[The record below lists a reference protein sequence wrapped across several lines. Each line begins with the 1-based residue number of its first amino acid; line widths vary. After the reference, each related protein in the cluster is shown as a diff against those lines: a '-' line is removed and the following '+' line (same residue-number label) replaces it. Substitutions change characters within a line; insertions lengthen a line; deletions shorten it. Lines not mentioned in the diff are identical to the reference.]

1 MNPNLSIAPLLQG
14 FFTTRLMQQKQASAH
29 TISSY
34 RDTFRLLLKFLSR
47 RLGRSPS
54 DICLEHID
62 ARAITAFLHDLEKE
76 RRISARTRNLRLS
89 AVRSFFRYIAF
100 ETPGHAAHIQQVLA
114 IPGKRYTRRLVNFLT
129 RSEAEALLG
138 APDLATPLGRRDHTL
153 VLLALQTGLR
163 LSELISLNKEDL
175 SLQTGAHV
183 RVIGKGRKERCTPLA
198 KRTIRVL
205 KAWFKEPWCSKSE
218 TVFTNARGVKLSA
231 DGVQYIIAKH
241 AKTATTTCASLAK
254 KRVTPHVLRHTAA
267 MELLQAGVD
276 RTVIA
281 LWLGHESMETTQV
294 YLDADLAMKEK
305 ALARLE
311 PMGRR
316 PRRYKADDA
325 LLAFLKSL

>member
-1 MNPNLSIAPLLQG
+1 VNPDLSIAPLLQG
-14 FFTTRLMQQKQASAH
+14 FFTTRLMQQKQASPH
-29 TISSY
+29 TIGSY

-47 RLGRSPS
+47 RLRRSPS
-54 DICLEHID
+54 HLRLEHID
-62 ARAITAFLHDLEKE
+62 ARAITAFLHELEKE
-76 RRISARTRNLRLS
+76 RGISARTRNLRLS
-89 AVRSFFRYIAF
+89 AIRSFFHYVAF
-100 ETPGHAAHIQQVLA
+100 ELPDHAGHIQQVLA

-129 RSEAEALLG
+129 RTEAEALLG
-138 APDLATPLGRRDHTL
+138 SPDLTTPLGRRDHAL
-153 VLLALQTGLR
+153 MLLALQTGLR
-163 LSELISLNKEDL
+163 LSELINLSKEDI

-198 KRTIRVL
+198 KRTIKVL
-205 KAWFKEPWCSKSE
+205 KAWFKEPWCNKNSK
-218 TVFTNARGVKLSA
+218 VFTNARGEKLSS

-241 AKTATTTCASLAK
+241 AKSAIMTCPGLAK

-294 YLDADLAMKEK
+294 YLDADLATKEK

-311 PMGRR
+311 PMGRK
-316 PRRYKADDA
+316 PRRYQADDA
-325 LLAFLKSL
+325 LLGFLKSL